1 MSPVFPSLFLAL
13 PLTLPPSFTS
23 FFPSILQAGIGFLL
37 MPGTKT
43 KSRAIRDVSDMTPT
57 FIKTIVY

>member
-1 MSPVFPSLFLAL
+1 
-13 PLTLPPSFTS
+13 
-23 FFPSILQAGIGFLL
+23 